1 MKTVTRRP
9 RRHSLFESRS
19 KSAREAK
26 RPKKVHN
33 THLYA
38 NIGGNRRRRKGV
50 GKKVA
55 FSNIDIT
62 GRVKKARF
70 RLHDLAITAR
80 ESRYVGS
87 RNLGPIFLSIRV
99 HVAAESTS
107 DVATAKS
114 NTPGRWQLQYQRD

>member
-1 MKTVTRRP
+1 M
-9 RRHSLFESRS
+9 
-19 KSAREAK
+19 
-26 RPKKVHN
+26 
-33 THLYA
+33 
-38 NIGGNRRRRKGV
+38 
-50 GKKVA
+50 A